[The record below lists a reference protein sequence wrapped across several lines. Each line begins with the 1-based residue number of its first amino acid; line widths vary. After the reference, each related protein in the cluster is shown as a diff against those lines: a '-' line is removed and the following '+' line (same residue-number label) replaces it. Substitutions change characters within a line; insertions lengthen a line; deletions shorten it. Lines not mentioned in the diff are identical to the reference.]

1 MRHAGV
7 SSWRVAEHVERAG
20 SGTHAS
26 ADASADAWR
35 DDEQEVALRWHA
47 TYVDAVAANMPHA
60 VPSMWPPTQVSALIH
75 PQ

>member
-1 MRHAGV
+1 M
-7 SSWRVAEHVERAG
+7 SSWRVAEHVERAS
-20 SGTHAS
+20 SGTH
-26 ADASADAWR
+26 ASADAWR

-60 VPSMWPPTQVSALIH
+60 VPSMWPPTQVSTLIH